1 MWYYDMSFFGGT
13 DGNTDSEVYKAATGV
28 SLTIAVVTLLAS
40 AFVIIIFYIRQKHN
54 TQTGEEA

>member
-1 MWYYDMSFFGGT
+1 MHCFDGA

-40 AFVIIIFYIRQKHN
+40 AFVIIIFYIRQRRVR
-54 TQTGEEA
+54 TGEEA